1 MSNEAAV
8 LLVLV
13 LVALLLG
20 AVQSFERVGA
30 GPADV
35 LTFQWAA
42 ELYK

>member
-1 MSNEAAV
+1 MSNEAVAV
-8 LLVLV
+8 LVLV

-20 AVQSFERVGA
+20 CFQSSERVGA

-42 ELYK
+42 ELHK